1 MKAIDEELFGIIHR
15 GQKINSKR
23 KGNSNELNVANL
35 LSQWTK
41 EEFVRIPGSGNI
53 RWQNRM
59 NVCGDLIC
67 TNNNFDFPFS
77 VETKAYKNMGLAVYA
92 PSDLRKN
99 SVIYTFFEQC
109 ERDAKAAKKI
119 PFLIV
124 RQNGMPAGQ
133 YYIFLHMTLMQIMK
147 IYNYITPK
155 YEGELLGFKSKEF
168 FEKVSLETLKF
179 IYDRKSSSSK

>member
-1 MKAIDEELFGIIHR
+1 MKAIDEELFGITHR
-15 GQKINSKR
+15 IQKINSKR
-23 KGNSNELNVANL
+23 KGNFNELNVAHL
-35 LSQWTK
+35 LSNWTG

-67 TNNNFDFPFS
+67 TNNGFHFPFS
-77 VETKAYKNMGLAVYA
+77 IEAKSYKNVGLASEM
-92 PSDLRKN
+92 PRELRKN

-109 ERDAKAAKKI
+109 QRDANSTGKI

-124 RQNGMPAGQ
+124 RQNGMPTGQ
-133 YYIFLHMTLMQIMK
+133 YYIFLHMTLTQIMK
-147 IYNYITPK
+147 IYNYLHPK
-155 YEGELLGFKSKEF
+155 YGGDLLGFRSKEF

-179 IYDRKSSSSK
+179 IYGINK